1 MSKSIQDIIGIG
13 PKDAG
18 QLFQQGIYT
27 SSKLLEVAGNRSG
40 RKVLAI
46 NTSISESNI
55 LKWVNMCDLFRI
67 KGVAGQFAGLL
78 EGAGVATVK
87 ELGNCNAANLAQ
99 KMAAVNK
106 HRHLCKTT
114 PNATIVAGWIIQ
126 AKSLEPMVTD

>member
-1 MSKSIQDIIGIG
+1 MTKSIQDITGIG

-18 QLFQQGIYT
+18 LLFQQGIYT

-67 KGVAGQFAGLL
+67 KGVSGQFAGLL
-78 EGAGVATVK
+78 EGAGVGTVK
-87 ELGNCNAANLAQ
+87 KLDNCNAANLAQ

-106 HRHLCKTT
+106 QKHLCKTT
-114 PNATIVAGWIIQ
+114 PNVTIVAGWIVQ
-126 AKSLEPMVTD
+126 ANILEPMVTH

>member
-18 QLFQQGIYT
+18 LLFQEGIYT
-27 SSKLLEVAGNRSG
+27 SSKLLEVGGNRSG

-46 NTSISESNI
+46 KTSISEANI

-67 KGVAGQFAGLL
+67 KAVSRKFAELL
-78 EGAGVATVK
+78 EDSGVATVK
-87 ELGNCNAANLAQ
+87 QLGNCNAANLAQ

-106 HRHLCKTT
+106 HKHLCKTT
-114 PNATIVAGWIIQ
+114 PNATIVAGWIVQ
-126 AKSLEPMVTD
+126 AKILEPIVTH

>member
-1 MSKSIQDIIGIG
+1 MSKSIQDITGIG

-18 QLFQQGIYT
+18 LLFQQGIYT

-67 KGVAGQFAGLL
+67 KGVSGQFAELL
-78 EGAGVATVK
+78 EGSGVETVK
-87 ELGNCNAANLAQ
+87 QLGNCNAANLAQ
-99 KMAAVNK
+99 KMAAVNIQK
-106 HRHLCKTT
+106 HLCKTT
-114 PNATIVAGWIIQ
+114 ANATIVAGWIVQ
-126 AKSLEPMVTD
+126 AKILGHL